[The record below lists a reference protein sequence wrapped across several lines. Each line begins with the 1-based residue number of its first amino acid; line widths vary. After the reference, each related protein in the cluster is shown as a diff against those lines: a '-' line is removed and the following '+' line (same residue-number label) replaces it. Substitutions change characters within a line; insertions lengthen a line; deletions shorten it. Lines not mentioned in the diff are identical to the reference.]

1 MVSVISDSSSAPSAR
16 RRFSSRRSPLLSL
29 SSPAKSRRASSRSQ
43 RDRRRGGDRERDLR
57 TSRRGE
63 YRSRLTRSS
72 GERERDQDRRRRRSS
87 RPRESARLRSRLASR
102 RSPSSRP
109 SSGWRFTRARGDL
122 ERERPRDAP
131 GEATIAP
138 GAGLGRVRRARGC
151 VEGVRRTFGISS
163 LRNRRCLHFREER
176 RGTEYN
182 NGSRSSALTAGA
194 ATSLNAELRP
204 AARWR
209 CQRRLFVDF
218 TSPLVRRATISE
230 RGQRRRAARRHRE
243 RSRTFAQSQ
252 RCRFRFGSVEREA
265 TRS

>member
-109 SSGWRFTRARGDL
+109 SSGSRFTRARGDL

-151 VEGVRRTFGISS
+151 VEGGVRRTSS
-163 LRNRRCLHFREER
+163 GSRHSEIVRLHFREER

-230 RGQRRRAARRHRE
+230 RGDHRRAARIH
-243 RSRTFAQSQ
+243 RTFAQSQ

>member
-1 MVSVISDSSSAPSAR
+1 MISDSSSAPSAR

-138 GAGLGRVRRARGC
+138 GAGLGRVRRARVC
-151 VEGVRRTFGISS
+151 VEGGVRRTTSS
-163 LRNRRCLHFREER
+163 GSRHSEIVTCLQRREER

>member
-1 MVSVISDSSSAPSAR
+1 
-16 RRFSSRRSPLLSL
+16 
-29 SSPAKSRRASSRSQ
+29 
-43 RDRRRGGDRERDLR
+43 
-57 TSRRGE
+57 
-63 YRSRLTRSS
+63 
-72 GERERDQDRRRRRSS
+72 
-87 RPRESARLRSRLASR
+87 
-102 RSPSSRP
+102 
-109 SSGWRFTRARGDL
+109 
-122 ERERPRDAP
+122 
-131 GEATIAP
+131 
-138 GAGLGRVRRARGC
+138 

-230 RGQRRRAARRHRE
+230 RGQRRRAARRHLG
-243 RSRTFAQSQ
+243 TFARSQ